1 MRIGI
6 VCPYSL
12 DRPGGVQLHVLD
24 LAKALMDRGH
34 EVSVLAPAAKDTPV
48 PAYVSSA
55 GRSVPIRYNG
65 STARLTFGLM
75 AASRVREWL
84 KLGHFDVVHL
94 HEPGAPSL
102 SVIAMWARVGPT
114 VATFHSSQSE
124 SVAMRLGKPWIKPGY
139 EELDARIA
147 VSPSAAATIR
157 DHLRVQATHII
168 PNGVDTSRYVRARS
182 DKRWE
187 GTREAPTIGI
197 LGRLDEPRKGLEDLL
212 AAIPAVRARHPHA
225 RFLVAGRFSD
235 RIAAKAARAGAEVVG
250 ELDEDQKARFMASVD
265 IYCAP
270 NTGGESFGIVLVEA
284 MAAGAAVVASDLTAF
299 MDVSTI
305 ADGGHA
311 AAHHAVGNPASL
323 AARINELLDDPAGR
337 EELAER
343 GRECAAAFDWSNVA
357 PRVEETYRDAIRMD
371 AEFHPHPTKD
381 VSTP

>member
-12 DRPGGVQLHVLD
+12 DAPGGVQLHVLD
-24 LAKALMDRGH
+24 LAQALMARGH

-65 STARLTFGLM
+65 STARLTFGLI
-75 AASRVREWL
+75 AAARVREWL

-102 SVIAMWARVGPT
+102 SVIAMWARIGPT

-124 SVAMRLGKPWIKPGY
+124 SVAMRLAKPWIKPGY

-147 VSPSAAATIR
+147 VSPSAAATVR

-168 PNGVDTSRYVRARS
+168 PNGVDTTRFVEATVAP
-182 DKRWE
+182 RWA
-187 GTREAPTIGI
+187 GTPAAPTIGI

-235 RIAAKAARAGAEVVG
+235 RIAAKAARAGAEVIG

-299 MDVSTI
+299 LDVSTM

-311 AAHHAVGNPASL
+311 AAHHAVGDPESL
-323 AARINELLDDPAGR
+323 AASITALLDDPAGR